1 MGDTPGP
8 WHLLF
13 RMRFWFRADS
23 ASASHLSG
31 QLGAEAHRTACGLL
45 ELRNQG
51 EIETAK
57 CCLRAC
63 ESFYRRAA
71 GMHVHWSMPFETLF
85 SCMSSRTLDV
95 WPFRSKNSSLVHTT
109 NTWPM
114 GLGELRRHADIIS
127 LCGYGYLWG
136 ARKPPRWRESA
147 WKSWR
152 RKLWSA
158 PEAHLKAAVTEFPS
172 SLLGATA
179 LLLSH
184 TEDERKSSWPS
195 FARRKHVTP
204 AASITN

>member
-1 MGDTPGP
+1 MCDTPGP
-8 WHLLF
+8 GHLLF
-13 RMRFWFRADS
+13 RMQSWFRADS

-31 QLGAEAHRTACGLL
+31 QLGAEAHSTACGLL

-63 ESFYRRAA
+63 ESFYRWAA

-85 SCMSSRTLDV
+85 SCTSSRTLDV
-95 WPFRSKNSSLVHTT
+95 RPSRSKNSSLVHTT

-114 GLGELRRHADIIS
+114 GLSELRRHADITPS
-127 LCGYGYLWG
+127 WDPLCGYGYLWG
-136 ARKPPRWRESA
+136 ARKPPRWRESV

-158 PEAHLKAAVTEFPS
+158 PVFIERPS

-184 TEDERKSSWPS
+184 TEDERKPSWLS
-195 FARRKHVTP
+195 LARRKHVTP

>member
-1 MGDTPGP
+1 MCDTPGL

-13 RMRFWFRADS
+13 RMQFWFRADS

-31 QLGAEAHRTACGLL
+31 QLGAEAHSTACGLL

-85 SCMSSRTLDV
+85 SCTSSRTLDV
-95 WPFRSKNSSLVHTT
+95 WPSRRKNSSLVHTT

-114 GLGELRRHADIIS
+114 GLSELRRHADITPS
-127 LCGYGYLWG
+127 WDPFCGYGYLWG

-158 PEAHLKAAVTEFPS
+158 PEAHLKAAVIELPS

-184 TEDERKSSWPS
+184 TEDERK
-195 FARRKHVTP
+195 HVTP